1 VNVSVLLI
9 GYGNPGRRDDG
20 LGPLAVAAIDQLDL
34 PDLTV
39 EEAYQLQVE
48 LAEPIAGHD
57 VVVFVDASVSGR
69 EPFELRDVEPSLD
82 FEFSTHAM
90 SPEGILGVAQS
101 YAGSKARGLVLAI
114 RGYEFDTFGEE
125 LSPRAQINLDHAVA
139 FLKQALR
146 EDDLRTLLAGR
157 TAGSRGVTT

>member
-1 VNVSVLLI
+1 MNASVLLI

-20 LGPLAVAAIDQLDL
+20 LGPLAVAAIDLLDL
-34 PDLTV
+34 PDVTV

-82 FEFSTHAM
+82 FGFSTHAM
-90 SPEGILGVAQS
+90 SPEGILGVAHS
-101 YAGSKARGLVLAI
+101 YTGSCK
-114 RGYEFDTFGEE
+114 T
-125 LSPRAQINLDHAVA
+125 LSIYFRH
-139 FLKQALR
+139 
-146 EDDLRTLLAGR
+146 
-157 TAGSRGVTT
+157 GVFAPSPSSLPLFPPLPSFSDSLTPTSCTSPPPSPFADPVCRDWES

>member
-1 VNVSVLLI
+1 MTRVLLI

-20 LGPLAVAAIDQLDL
+20 LGPLAVGEIEKLNL
-34 PDLTV
+34 PDVSV

-48 LAEPIAGHD
+48 LAEPISEHD
-57 VVVFVDASVSGR
+57 VVLFVDASVSGR

-90 SPEGILGVAQS
+90 SPEGLLGVAHT
-101 YAGSKARGLVLAI
+101 YGGSAARGLVLAI

-125 LSPRAQINLDHAVA
+125 LSPRGEQNLGHAVA
-139 FLKQALR
+139 FLKKALV
-146 EDDLRTLLAGR
+146 EPDLRTLLAGQR
-157 TAGSRGVTT
+157 TGPRGVTT